1 MTMLIMGYKGKPDW
15 TKIRASFK
23 RCTDLQTHD
32 IEKIVK
38 NVKDGKTE
46 TIPNDHTLY
55 DDLKELGILIK

>member
-15 TKIRASFK
+15 TKFRAAFK
-23 RCTDLQTHD
+23 RCTELPAGD